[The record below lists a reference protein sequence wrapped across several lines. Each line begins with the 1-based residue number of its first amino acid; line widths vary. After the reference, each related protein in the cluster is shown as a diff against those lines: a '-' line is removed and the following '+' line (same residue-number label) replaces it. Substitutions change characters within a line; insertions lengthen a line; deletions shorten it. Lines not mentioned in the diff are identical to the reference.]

1 MSNLIPLLLQTVQYA
16 LVGIG
21 LYGAL
26 NVSYLTFTGEAPCPG
41 VGGIPICYL
50 VSFGYLLIF
59 VAQLPKALTWRNRV
73 FAAGWL
79 LVFVIALFGVAAELF
94 YGDICPKNNL
104 AVPLCFVSM
113 GLVIAI
119 LLIQILKS
127 KYLPISHLGKT

>member
-1 MSNLIPLLLQTVQYA
+1 LSKPITLLLQAVQYA

-26 NVSYLTFTGEAPCPG
+26 NVSYLTHTGEAPCPL
-41 VGGIPICYL
+41 VAGIPICYL

-59 VAQLPKALTWRNRV
+59 SAQSLGSPAWQKKI
-73 FAAGWL
+73 FYGGWI
-79 LVFVIALFGVAAELF
+79 LVFVIALFGVLAELL

-104 AVPLCFVSM
+104 AIPLCFVSM
-113 GLVIAI
+113 GLVIVI

-127 KYLPISHLGKT
+127 KHIPNKPDRV